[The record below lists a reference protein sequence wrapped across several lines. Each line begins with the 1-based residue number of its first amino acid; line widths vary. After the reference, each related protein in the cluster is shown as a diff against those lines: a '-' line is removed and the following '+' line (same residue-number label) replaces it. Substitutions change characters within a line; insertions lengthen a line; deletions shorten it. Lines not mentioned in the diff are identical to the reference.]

1 MRSQLCCWVCS
12 HSGHCT
18 PRWNCSCSP
27 TYTWLCP
34 VHSGASGEGVTP
46 LLPHSVPTCGLH
58 AEQGLH
64 PSCTCVEP
72 SLLQTSSLFQ
82 FLKANFSC
90 AESRGKI
97 PIDRKQVGAQP
108 RPEWYKLDNQCPVPK
123 MLSGS
128 AAEGDDFPCLGSA
141 FHSSRVQHLWTP
153 LPTHLETGWFSLVI
167 QFGRLWR
174 F

>member
-1 MRSQLCCWVCS
+1 MGRAESTGADFSTKTVEILADEKSALSVQPGCWVCS
-12 HSGHCT
+12 RSGHCT

-34 VHSGASGEGVTP
+34 VHSGASGKGVTP

-58 AEQGLH
+58 AEQDLH

-90 AESRGKI
+90 AESRGKT
-97 PIDRKQVGAQP
+97 PIDRKQVGSTAKAGMIQAQ
-108 RPEWYKLDNQCPVPK
+108 
-123 MLSGS
+123 
-128 AAEGDDFPCLGSA
+128 
-141 FHSSRVQHLWTP
+141 
-153 LPTHLETGWFSLVI
+153 
-167 QFGRLWR
+167 
-174 F
+174 